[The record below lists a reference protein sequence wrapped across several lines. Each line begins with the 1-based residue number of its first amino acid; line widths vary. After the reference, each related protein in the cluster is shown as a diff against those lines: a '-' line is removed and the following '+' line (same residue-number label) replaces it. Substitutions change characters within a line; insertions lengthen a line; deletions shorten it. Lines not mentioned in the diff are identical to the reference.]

1 MTSVDSQQS
10 SDVFRLML
18 YQDLTMN
25 SYAEF
30 GVTISITLF
39 LFSCVFSLHRVDFHL
54 Y

>member
-18 YQDLTMN
+18 YHDLTMN

-30 GVTISITLF
+30 LCITLF
-39 LFSCVFSLHRVDFHL
+39 LFSFVCFLYRVDCHL

>member
-30 GVTISITLF
+30 GV
-39 LFSCVFSLHRVDFHL
+39 L
-54 Y
+54 YPGERDYSVLYLG